1 MTAISIFGVSYV
13 VVSVVAII
21 VLKGWQLG
29 MSECTCIVII
39 IGFSVDYV
47 VHLGS
52 EYMHSRLESR
62 LERMREAYQHMGVS
76 ILGGAVT
83 TAVAGAFLFGG

>member
-1 MTAISIFGVSYV
+1 MTVISVFCVGYV

-29 MSECTCIVII
+29 VSECTCIVII

-52 EYMHSRLESR
+52 DYMHSRLESR
-62 LERMREAYQHMGVS
+62 VDKMR
-76 ILGGAVT
+76 
-83 TAVAGAFLFGG
+83 